1 VIAQNKLLEKAEGSG
16 QIMTS
21 ASSLASERIVSEIVN
36 ISAECESSRQAS
48 GRLALKT
55 LLV

>member
-1 VIAQNKLLEKAEGSG
+1 
-16 QIMTS
+16 MTS
-21 ASSLASERIVSEIVN
+21 DSSVASERIESEIIN

-48 GRLALKT
+48 GRLSLKT